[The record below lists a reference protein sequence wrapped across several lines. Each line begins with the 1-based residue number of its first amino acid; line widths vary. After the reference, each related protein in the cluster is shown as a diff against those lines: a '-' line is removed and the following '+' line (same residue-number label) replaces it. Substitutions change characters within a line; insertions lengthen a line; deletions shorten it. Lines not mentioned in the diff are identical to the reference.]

1 MTQAYFNKT
10 VYKNEEMHIKLEKLL
25 PLWLAPV
32 YQKVEYTT
40 DAKFEYDIK
49 QEKKR
54 LRAARKA
61 AGISDEEDD
70 DDDDSDDDDDD
81 DEPEPVA

>member
-1 MTQAYFNKT
+1 
-10 VYKNEEMHIKLEKLL
+10 VYKNEEMHIKLEHIISK
-25 PLWLAPV
+25 WLAPIHAE
-32 YQKVEYTT
+32 VEFTT

-54 LRAARKA
+54 ARAARKA

-70 DDDDSDDDDDD
+70 DDDDSEDDDD
-81 DEPEPVA
+81 DEEVPEN